1 MVKSDVITNGNARP
15 RACKEINETARLLSL
30 EGAAAYLGVS
40 TDCLRSMEDAGV
52 ISRVR
57 LWNGQAEVRRL
68 LYDKHDL
75 DKLIEASKQASTN

>member
-1 MVKSDVITNGNARP
+1 MIESEIITNGKA
-15 RACKEINETARLLSL
+15 INGTARLLNL
-30 EGAAAYLGVS
+30 KGAAIYLGVS

-68 LYDKHDL
+68 LYDIRDL
-75 DKLIEASKQASTN
+75 DKLIEASKLTPSTMAH